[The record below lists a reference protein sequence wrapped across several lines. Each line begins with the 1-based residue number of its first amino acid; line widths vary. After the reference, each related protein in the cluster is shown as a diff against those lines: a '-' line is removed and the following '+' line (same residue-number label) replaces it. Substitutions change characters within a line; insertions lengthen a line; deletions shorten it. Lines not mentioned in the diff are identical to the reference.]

1 MFRWWERRLLR
12 EEEKG
17 EGDGG
22 GGFKLSDADRKALL
36 AEFMAE
42 VKKVI
47 PKPEKKQTEKAKVE
61 PPKPEQGDDDTPDDE
76 STLSERE
83 RLLKKKLEAMQVKQA
98 KALEDMQAKQA
109 KLEAEAE
116 ARAKAAQE
124 KERVAAIRS
133 ELSKHQ
139 LNPDSVDDAFRFFR
153 DEVKFNEAGEL
164 VAGEEETPLS
174 DFVKGTVEKKTTWL
188 PPRNVGG
195 AGAESGK
202 GGKPAKPVDLADIKP
217 GMSPEDRA
225 RVYEAIKNQM
235 VQG

>member
-22 GGFKLSDADRKALL
+22 GFKLSDADRKALL
-36 AEFMAE
+36 ADLMAE

-47 PKPEKKQTEKAKVE
+47 PKPEKKQPEKAKAE
-61 PPKPEQGDDDTPDDE
+61 PTKPEQGDDDTPDDE